1 MEEIKKQETRR
12 EEYIK
17 WHIKKY
23 GRPPNPNFF
32 RGVSPSN
39 SRSGSRTS
47 NRSDKNQERNGSAK
61 GTRGRPGGGLAA
73 IKL

>member
-1 MEEIKKQETRR
+1 MQWHDGKEAINHAGYKKLGEVKDQGNRH

-39 SRSGSRTS
+39 SRSGSNS
-47 NRSDKNQERNGSAK
+47 SKGS
-61 GTRGRPGGGLAA
+61 
-73 IKL
+73 